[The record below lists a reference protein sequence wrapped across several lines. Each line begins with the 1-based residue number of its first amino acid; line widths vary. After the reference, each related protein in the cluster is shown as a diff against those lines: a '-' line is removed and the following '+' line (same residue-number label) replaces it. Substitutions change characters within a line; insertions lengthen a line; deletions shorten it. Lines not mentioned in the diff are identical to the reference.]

1 MRSEFDP
8 VLRDGEKNAS
18 VARNG
23 VRNKLKRTFGS
34 LIFYCCFPKDMVT
47 HKKRRRDREIE
58 KRKFDPAEQSQ
69 VSHIKTP
76 FGTSNTKESA
86 PHLLFCRIY
95 LPTCPRN
102 SIQRGNEHWQMCHY
116 TGCKK
121 RRKENVLWLLFK
133 VFREITCRTKEKN
146 WHNKRSQFR
155 HNGKR
160 REIQ

>member
-58 KRKFDPAEQSQ
+58 KRKFDPAEQSH

-95 LPTCPRN
+95 LPTCPSN
-102 SIQRGNEHWQMCHY
+102 SIQRTLTDVSLHRMQEE
-116 TGCKK
+116 KK
-121 RRKENVLWLLFK
+121 RERFMIIIQGFPGDHMQNE
-133 VFREITCRTKEKN
+133 
-146 WHNKRSQFR
+146 
-155 HNGKR
+155 GKKLA
-160 REIQ
+160 